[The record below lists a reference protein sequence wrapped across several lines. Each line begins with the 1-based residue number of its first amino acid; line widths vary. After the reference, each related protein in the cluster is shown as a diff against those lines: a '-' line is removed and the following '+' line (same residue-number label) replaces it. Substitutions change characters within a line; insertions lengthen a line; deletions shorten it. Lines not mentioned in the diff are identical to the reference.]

1 MIDPGEKNAGAGQFA
16 PLRGIITTPLQADIV
31 AYCLDNPEGALDA
44 IEMAGK
50 LKREDINAVSRNLKE
65 LEEAGVLSGEIKGVD
80 QTRAY
85 RFQPAGEIKQALDR
99 ILSGPAGRDAWKEF
113 RSGLEERSQRSAAK
127 RKILIFGAWIFIGLG
142 LAAGVY
148 FAVRS
153 IGDAGRESDRE
164 DLSEFTGVHE
174 TWYPDGLIKS
184 RIEYSGG
191 RREGSFE
198 AWFDNGQKMAEGS
211 YRDHRPHGRWI
222 YWDEAGNP
230 LTMVIYEDGR
240 AVSY

>member
-1 MIDPGEKNAGAGQFA
+1 MIDPGEKNAGAGRFA
-16 PLRGIITTPLQADIV
+16 PLRGVIKTPLQADIV
-31 AYCLDNPEGALDA
+31 AYWQDNPEGALDA

-50 LKREDINAVSRNLKE
+50 MKREDIKVVSGALEE

-85 RFQPAGEIKQALDR
+85 RFRPNAEIKQALDR
-99 ILSGPAGRDAWKEF
+99 IFSGAGIPDSWKEF
-113 RSGLEERSQRSAAK
+113 RGGLEQQFRRAEAK
-127 RKILIFGAWIFIGLG
+127 RKIIVFGAGILIALG
-142 LAAGVY
+142 LAAGIY
-148 FAVRS
+148 FAVQR
-153 IGDAGRESDRE
+153 IGDPGAEPVRA

-174 TWYPDGLIKS
+174 TRYRAGQIKS
-184 RIEYSGG
+184 RIDYSDG

-211 YRDHRPHGRWI
+211 YRGDRPDGRWI
-222 YWDEAGNP
+222 FWDAEGNP

>member
-1 MIDPGEKNAGAGQFA
+1 MIDPGDKTPGADQFA
-16 PLRGIITTPLQADIV
+16 PLREKISTPLQADIV
-31 AYCLDNPEGALDA
+31 AYWRDNPEGALDA

-50 LKREDINAVSRNLKE
+50 LKREDINLVSRDLKE
-65 LEEAGVLSGEIKGVD
+65 LEEAGVLSGEITGVD

-85 RFQPAGEIKQALDR
+85 RFQPDAAIKQALDR
-99 ILSGPAGRDAWKEF
+99 IFSGPDGRDAWKEF
-113 RSGLEERSQRSAAK
+113 RSGLEERSKRSATK
-127 RKILIFGAWIFIGLG
+127 RKILIFGMWIIIGLG

-153 IGDAGRESDRE
+153 IGDAGRETVRE

-174 TWYPDGLIKS
+174 TWYPGGLIKS

-222 YWDEAGNP
+222 YWDEDGNP